1 MATDAPEKLR
11 RARRAALLRG
21 IYVILNDSG
30 RTLELARAALDGG
43 VRVLQY
49 RAKAGIDAQR
59 LRGLRAVTRE
69 RGALLI
75 VNDDWQAALMFDCD
89 GVHLGPEDDGFASV
103 ARVRAAL
110 PERLIGLSCGTL
122 EEVRAANA
130 GDVDYV
136 GVGSVYATPSKIDAG
151 EPIGLDGLRRLAGAT
166 ALPVAAVGGITL
178 ATLRDVRNT
187 GAKMAAVISAI
198 SGASEPER
206 AARDLVS
213 QWEARTS

>member
-11 RARRAALLRG
+11 RARRVALLRG

-75 VNDDWQAALMFDCD
+75 VNDDWQAAVTFDCD
-89 GVHLGPEDDGFASV
+89 GVHLGPEDDGFASL

-151 EPIGLDGLRRLAGAT
+151 EPIGVDGLRRLAGAT

-178 ATLRDVRNT
+178 ATLRDVRNA
-187 GAKMAAVISAI
+187 GARMAAVISAI

>member
-11 RARRAALLRG
+11 RARRVALLRG
-21 IYVILNDSG
+21 ICVILNDSG

-75 VNDDWQAALMFDCD
+75 VNDDWQAAVTFDCD
-89 GVHLGPEDDGFASV
+89 GVHLGPEDDGFASL

-151 EPIGLDGLRRLAGAT
+151 EPIGVDGLRRLAGAT

-178 ATLRDVRNT
+178 ATLRDVRNA
-187 GAKMAAVISAI
+187 GARMAAVISAI